1 MSLAV
6 ICTGIHHISDAVF
19 LSSAEALAN
28 MVTEDDLAVGRMVGL
43 FFLIFS
49 HGLSFLSLIAKLI
62 PKFYYENNEINLSN

>member
-43 FFLIFS
+43 FSNFF
-49 HGLSFLSLIAKLI
+49 HGLC
-62 PKFYYENNEINLSN
+62 